1 MGPVKPKW
9 IDPLPPRERSR
20 GGTIRRFGLLI
31 LCGMAALLSLG
42 CPDTE
47 IRTYD
52 APKPDVRLL
61 AVMLPHGDDV
71 WFFKLV
77 GPAKEIAEKKKA
89 FETFLHSVEFT
100 DKADPPIKWE
110 RPNDWRQ
117 GPVSKMR
124 YATVLL
130 GSEEQ
135 PLELTVTQF
144 PKKANSVKRSVNRW
158 RAHIGLRP
166 MYVDELGEVTKS
178 IELPAGP
185 ATWVDLTSRTPELGG
200 DMPPAHKNAQCARPE
215 GWQKMAKPPE
225 FAFAGFQFSEGGET
239 ATISLS
245 PLEFQGGGLLENVNR
260 WRHQLGLEEWDEER
274 QVDKDVRPMEVDG
287 EPAYFLDLTGKEV
300 AGKPP
305 QRIIGA
311 IVELQNLTWFIKMI
325 GPPGLVGRQ
334 KDTFSTFLRSVRF
347 DIGAG
352 DNDG

>member
-1 MGPVKPKW
+1 MGQMQPQW
-9 IDPLPPRERSR
+9 IDPLPPRERR
-20 GGTIRRFGLLI
+20 RAGAIRRFGLLI
-31 LCGMAALLSLG
+31 LCGTAAILSLG
-42 CPDTE
+42 CPETE
-47 IRTYD
+47 IRPYD

-61 AVMLPHGDDV
+61 AAILPHGDDV

-77 GPAKEIAEKKKA
+77 GPAKEITENKKA
-89 FETFLHSVEFT
+89 FEDFLQTVEFSGKG
-100 DKADPPIKWE
+100 DLPIEWSAPKE
-110 RPNDWRQ
+110 WRQ

-124 YATVLL
+124 YATFLL

-144 PKKANSVKRSVNRW
+144 PKKANSVKRNVNRW
-158 RAHIGLRP
+158 RAQIGLRP
-166 MYVDELGEVTKS
+166 MYFDELGEVTKS
-178 IELPAGP
+178 MELPAGP
-185 ATWVDLTSRTPELGG
+185 ATWVDQTSRTPELGG
-200 DMPPAHKNAQCARPE
+200 DMPPAHENVKYHLPD
-215 GWQKMAKPPE
+215 GWRRMAKPPE
-225 FAFAGFQFSEGGET
+225 FAKEGFQVSEGGET

-245 PLEFQGGGLLENVNR
+245 ALGGDLLDNVNR
-260 WRHQLGLEEWDEER
+260 WRRQLGLEEWDEER

-311 IVELQNLTWFIKMI
+311 IVEMQNLTWFIKMI
-325 GPPGLVGRQ
+325 GPPGLVGKQ
-334 KDTFSTFLRSVRF
+334 KDTFSTFLQSVRF

>member
-1 MGPVKPKW
+1 MGQVKPQW
-9 IDPLPPRERSR
+9 IDPLPPREGCRA
-20 GGTIRRFGLLI
+20 GTIRRLGLFI
-31 LCGMAALLSLG
+31 LFGMAALLSLG

-52 APKPDVRLL
+52 APKSDVRLL
-61 AVMLPHGDDV
+61 AAILPHGDDV

-77 GPAKEIAEKKKA
+77 GPAKEFADKMEA
-89 FETFLHSVEFT
+89 FETFLRSVGFSGKG
-100 DKADPPIKWE
+100 DLPIEWSAPK
-110 RPNDWRQ
+110 DWRR

-124 YATVLL
+124 YATFLL

-135 PLELTVTQF
+135 PLELTVTQL
-144 PKKANSVKRSVNRW
+144 PKKASSVKRNVNRW
-158 RAHIGLRP
+158 RAQIGLRP

-185 ATWVDLTSRTPELGG
+185 ATWVDITSRTPDLGG
-200 DMPPAHKNAQCARPE
+200 DMQPAHKDAQYVRPA
-215 GWQKMAKPPE
+215 GWQKMPKPPE
-225 FAFAGFQFSEGGET
+225 FAFAGFQLSEGGET
-239 ATISLS
+239 VTISLS

-260 WRHQLGLEEWDEER
+260 WRRQLGLEEWDEER
-274 QVDKDVRPMEVDG
+274 QVDKDVRPVEVDG

-311 IVELQNLTWFIKMI
+311 IVEMQNLTWFIKMI

-334 KDTFSTFLRSVRF
+334 KDTFSTFLQSVRF

-352 DNDG
+352 ENDG